1 MKRLLRP
8 IWAVLSS
15 RAVSPVVIGLFLLIY
30 IGIAFFTDEALTTL
44 IGFTSHSVF
53 LAGLF
58 ALLPLNC
65 ACRLA
70 AEISLHLGRRRAL
83 AGNAAAVSPEL
94 FDETVSLPA
103 SGSDAEVPHPAPDF
117 AGLEGRL
124 GAAGYRTHRTAGALS
139 AWRGFSAVPARIVYL
154 TATFCLLAGILISLT
169 SRLSLRSPVVE
180 GEPLPSFAGERVVEK
195 IALRESGGM
204 FLSRTLT
211 MEVAPSGTGEGRRAF
226 GLYPPSL
233 QGGFFVYPRYLGIG
247 LVVRLSAPGMPAGF
261 EKPCVLNIYPPG
273 KEEAVEIPG
282 SPYRIVLSLA
292 DPGDGTDP
300 YISGRMAFLF
310 KVMKDTE
317 VVFTGKA
324 AAGGEVAHDG
334 YRIAFPDARR
344 LAITDFIRDFG
355 VPLIWGALLMLVVAA
370 AIRLPTRLF
379 LPRREMLFMD
389 DAGSVRA
396 FSRAEGRF
404 RDHGGVFHEA
414 LDLLEGQVSYPV
426 KVDAEGNQRHE
437 AQ

>member
-1 MKRLLRP
+1 VKRLLRP

-15 RAVSPVVIGLFLLIY
+15 RAVFPVVIGLFLLFY

-53 LAGLF
+53 LAVLF
-58 ALLPLNC
+58 ALLPLNS

-83 AGNAAAVSPEL
+83 AGNAAAVPPEL
-94 FDETVSLPA
+94 FDETVSLPV

-124 GAAGYRTHRTAGALS
+124 GAAGYRTRRTAGALS
-139 AWRGFSAVPARIVYL
+139 AWRGFSAVPFRVVYL
-154 TATFCLLAGILISLT
+154 AATFCLLAGILISLT
-169 SRLSLRSPVVE
+169 SRLSFRSPVVE
-180 GEPLPSFAGERVVEK
+180 GDPLPSFAGDRVVEK

-211 MEVAPSGTGEGRRAF
+211 MEVAPSGTGEGRRSF

-233 QGGFFVYPRYLGIG
+233 QRGFFVYPRYLGIG
-247 LVVRLSAPGMPAGF
+247 LLVRFSAPGMPAGF

-300 YISGRMAFLF
+300 YISGRMTFLF
-310 KVMKDTE
+310 KVMKDTD

-324 AAGGEVAHDG
+324 AVGGEVAHDG

-344 LAITDFIRDFG
+344 LAVTDFIRDFG
-355 VPLIWGALLMLVVAA
+355 VPLIWGALILFTVAA
-370 AIRLPTRLF
+370 GIWLPVRLF
-379 LPRREMLFMD
+379 LPRREMLFVHGAD
-389 DAGSVRA
+389 SVLT
-396 FSRAEGRF
+396 FSRAEGKGKGH
-404 RDHGGVFHEA
+404 DGVFNEA
-414 LDLLEGQVSYPV
+414 LDILEA
-426 KVDAEGNQRHE
+426 KREGRRSFTGE
-437 AQ
+437 TP